1 MNVKKFSAN
10 SSREAWRLVRE
21 AMGPDAVI
29 LSNRSVNGVV
39 EIMAI
44 AGEDMSSLT
53 EPMQSAPAAL
63 QVSQVS
69 RAPGGQS
76 VPTVPPAR
84 QTSVM
89 PTLSPRAQV
98 MAQGSNGDD
107 AIVNALGGR
116 RHEDLIQSA
125 RPAVKQA
132 PVPPAVTPQK
142 PSVAAPAAND
152 IPASH
157 MADMMSE
164 LRSLRGMLES
174 QLAEI
179 SWGAQQKR
187 EPIKAALLREM
198 LSAGF
203 SASLARYVSE
213 RLPTNET
220 SKTAMTWV
228 RAALA
233 RNVNVIGNEQEVLER
248 GGVYALVGPTGV
260 GKTTTT
266 AKLAARCVMRHGAGK
281 LALITTDG
289 YRIGGYEQLRIYGKI
304 LGVMVHSVKDETD
317 LRIALAE
324 LKNKHTVLIDTVGM
338 GQRDK
343 MVSEQIAMLSGT
355 DSEVKRLLCL
365 SATSNGETLNEVV
378 RSYRGGGLAG
388 CIITKLDEAATI
400 GSVLDVIIR
409 QKLRLYYVASGQR
422 VPEDLHVA
430 NQHYLLD
437 RAFKLKRETGP
448 FQFQDQELPLVV
460 GNAVRGMNAQ
470 NAREVSHG

>member
-1 MNVKKFSAN
+1 
-10 SSREAWRLVRE
+10 
-21 AMGPDAVI
+21 
-29 LSNRSVNGVV
+29 
-39 EIMAI
+39 
-44 AGEDMSSLT
+44 
-53 EPMQSAPAAL
+53 
-63 QVSQVS
+63 
-69 RAPGGQS
+69 
-76 VPTVPPAR
+76 
-84 QTSVM
+84 
-89 PTLSPRAQV
+89 
-98 MAQGSNGDD
+98 
-107 AIVNALGGR
+107 
-116 RHEDLIQSA
+116 
-125 RPAVKQA
+125 
-132 PVPPAVTPQK
+132 
-142 PSVAAPAAND
+142 
-152 IPASH
+152 
-157 MADMMSE
+157 MADMMNE

-213 RLPTNET
+213 RLPANET
-220 SKTAMTWV
+220 SKTALTWI
-228 RAALA
+228 RAALG
-233 RNVNVIGNEQEVLER
+233 RNVNVTGNEQEVLER

-324 LKNKHTVLIDTVGM
+324 LKNKHTILIDTVGM

-343 MVSEQIAMLSGT
+343 MVAEQIAMLSGA

-430 NQHYLLD
+430 NQYYLLD

-448 FQFQDQELPLVV
+448 FQFQDKELPLVV

-470 NAREVSHG
+470 TAREVSLG